1 LGGWFDNE
9 IIKNIMAVLGRI
21 IREKEDRINIRN
33 GNVISDVIIEKEYL
47 QLRTYAIND
56 LTREKGSKQNIQFSK
71 EKALEFRDLLNEFLN
86 Q

>member
-1 LGGWFDNE
+1 
-9 IIKNIMAVLGRI
+9 MAVLGRI

-47 QLRTYAIND
+47 QLRTYARND
-56 LTREKGSKQNIQFSK
+56 LTRERGSKQNIQFTKENASK
-71 EKALEFRDLLNEFLN
+71 FRNLLNEFLN